1 MLKTETFY
9 SGYINIEKKNIKE
22 IFGKMSDKNCR
33 FPQCAVSVTTKHAGI
48 KLFPVITRKYDFYSK
63 RRKEMVDTVSR
74 FRVNFGNA

>member
-9 SGYINIEKKNIKE
+9 SGYINIEKKTLKKFWGKCQIKT
-22 IFGKMSDKNCR
+22 R